1 MKKLTCLITLF
12 LFISVVYINA
22 VLFVSLKIRSTVFP
36 QIKASAG
43 QGGGRE
49 R

>member
-1 MKKLTCLITLF
+1 MASPVSK
-12 LFISVVYINA
+12 FIIVTTA

-36 QIKASAG
+36 QVKASAG